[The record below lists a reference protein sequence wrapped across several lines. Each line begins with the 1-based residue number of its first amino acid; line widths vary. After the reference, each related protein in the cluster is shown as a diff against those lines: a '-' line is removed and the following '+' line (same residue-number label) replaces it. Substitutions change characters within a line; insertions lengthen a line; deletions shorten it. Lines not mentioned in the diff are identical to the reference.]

1 MNKASLLPKVL
12 YILGLLIFIHF
23 VSSAKEAPTK
33 PFAQNTSIA
42 ACNAVCSSNLRLRP
56 LTTMISIYCSLLSVL
71 YSMVYLRSIAQ
82 MTRLLLTGKKS
93 LLAVN
98 A

>member
-56 LTTMISIYCSLLSVL
+56 LTTMISIYCLTLAIL
-71 YSMVYLRSIAQ
+71 YSMVYLRSIGQ
-82 MTRLLLTGKKS
+82 IVKLLLSEKY
-93 LLAVN
+93 
-98 A
+98 